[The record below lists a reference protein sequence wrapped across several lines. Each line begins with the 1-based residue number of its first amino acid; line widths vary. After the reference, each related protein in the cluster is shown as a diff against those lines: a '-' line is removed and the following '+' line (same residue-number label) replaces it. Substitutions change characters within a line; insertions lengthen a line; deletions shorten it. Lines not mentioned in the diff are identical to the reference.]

1 MLIGSVVLLVFPS
14 GFFIDPNNLALL
26 SLIVLLVSNTL
37 LIVILLKFKLKSF
50 TYYSPLPKKSQI
62 SLIFLLLLL
71 LIVSISII
79 EIVITIIDFGL
90 NLIHVDPSIA
100 SPYDEY
106 FSTPL
111 NLLAFMILITIFG
124 PILEELI
131 FRRYTISTM
140 LIQCQ
145 SKFLVVCTS
154 ALIFSLSHTATNLAT
169 NVRYAILHF
178 FATFILGMVLAIIFL
193 RWGLKY
199 TIIFHSFWNF
209 YSLIVQLL
217 INEGASRLV
226 DLIIF
231 LCIIITFL
239 LAILFLSRFQR
250 FLGLMSEVI
259 LPSRTILLVTA
270 LNFFLIISYVFIF
283 PLLLLLMPTNIITA
297 GLTFMYQTCAFLVGI
312 ILIDRENKR
321 MNRFKINLDPLYDE
335 ISSFE

>member
-1 MLIGSVVLLVFPS
+1 MNQQLPMQIYPYCEKKTLNTNFCVYCGHKLLKTTICPYCYTTNPINASSYAYCRHNQSSLELGNKLKDSPLFNSTFNIFRPSILVIVLLSGYSLIQMLIGSVLLLVFPS
-14 GFFIDPNNLALL
+14 DFFIDPSNLALL

-37 LIVILLKFKLKSF
+37 LITILLKLKLKSF
-50 TYYSPLPKKSQI
+50 TYHSPLPKNSQI

-71 LIVSISII
+71 LIVFISII
-79 EIVITIIDFGL
+79 EIVVTIIDFGL

-140 LIQCQ
+140 LNQCQ

-169 NVRYAILHF
+169 NVRYAVLHF
-178 FATFILGMVLAIIFL
+178 FATFILGIVLAIIFL

-209 YSLIVQLL
+209 YSL
-217 INEGASRLV
+217 
-226 DLIIF
+226 
-231 LCIIITFL
+231 
-239 LAILFLSRFQR
+239 
-250 FLGLMSEVI
+250 
-259 LPSRTILLVTA
+259 
-270 LNFFLIISYVFIF
+270 
-283 PLLLLLMPTNIITA
+283 
-297 GLTFMYQTCAFLVGI
+297 
-312 ILIDRENKR
+312 
-321 MNRFKINLDPLYDE
+321 
-335 ISSFE
+335 